1 MDQLFNRKYTVQ
13 GLFIIVALILLGKLF
28 YIQIVSD
35 KYFLSAESNVLR
47 KIYKYPA
54 RGAILDRNMK
64 VIVQNEP
71 VYDLM
76 VIPNEVKPFDTLALA
91 KALDISMED
100 VRKNLRKARGKS
112 SYQSTP
118 FLKQIS
124 VQSYARLQEI
134 MYRFPGFRTQDR
146 TVRHYPDSVAGQ
158 LFGYVR
164 EVSDDDIEKSE
175 GYYKPGDYK
184 GKSGLERSYEE
195 VLRGERG
202 VINTVYDAKNTP
214 QGSYADGKYDINA
227 VSGERLISGID
238 IQVQKLGE
246 ELMQN
251 KVGAIVA
258 IEPSSGEILALVS
271 SPGYDPNLLV
281 GRDQGN
287 NYMDLIGN
295 PYRPSLVRPIQGYYP
310 PGSSFKPIDALIG
323 LQDGVIDPNT
333 TFFCPGY
340 YMAGNHKVKCEHV
353 DGSISMRKGIARSCN
368 TYFCN
373 VFQKLITKNGMKN
386 QRQTYQEWRDKIA
399 KFGFGTKLEVDIPFE
414 RKGYFYNADHY
425 DKIYGKRW
433 GYTTVISQAIG
444 QGEITAT
451 PLQIANAMAIIAN
464 RGYYIKPH
472 LIKAMGD
479 KNLIKKDYVAKNYVG
494 VDAKYFEPVI
504 DGMQDCVNSPW
515 GTATLSRIP
524 DIVLC
529 GKTGTVQN
537 PHGKNHSVFI
547 GFAPRDNP
555 KIAIAVI
562 VENAGY
568 GSTYAAPIASYM
580 VEKYIKRNVSGS
592 RASQVEWMKNQNL
605 LPALIDKVKKM
616 KLTKAD
622 SLIIKKTD
630 SLKRLKDSLKIKS
643 AILKTSSVTKPNS
656 LKAPDLSTVKAEIQK
671 Q

>member
-1 MDQLFNRKYTVQ
+1 
-13 GLFIIVALILLGKLF
+13 
-28 YIQIVSD
+28 
-35 KYFLSAESNVLR
+35 
-47 KIYKYPA
+47 
-54 RGAILDRNMK
+54 
-64 VIVQNEP
+64 
-71 VYDLM
+71 
-76 VIPNEVKPFDTLALA
+76 
-91 KALDISMED
+91 
-100 VRKNLRKARGKS
+100 
-112 SYQSTP
+112 
-118 FLKQIS
+118 
-124 VQSYARLQEI
+124 
-134 MYRFPGFRTQDR
+134 
-146 TVRHYPDSVAGQ
+146 
-158 LFGYVR
+158 
-164 EVSDDDIEKSE
+164 
-175 GYYKPGDYK
+175 
-184 GKSGLERSYEE
+184 
-195 VLRGERG
+195 
-202 VINTVYDAKNTP
+202 
-214 QGSYADGKYDINA
+214 
-227 VSGERLISGID
+227 
-238 IQVQKLGE
+238 
-246 ELMQN
+246 
-251 KVGAIVA
+251 
-258 IEPSSGEILALVS
+258 
-271 SPGYDPNLLV
+271 
-281 GRDQGN
+281 
-287 NYMDLIGN
+287 MDLIGN

-643 AILKTSSVTKPNS
+643 AILKNSSVAKPNT

>member
-1 MDQLFNRKYTVQ
+1 MEQLFNRKYIVQ
-13 GLFIIVALILLGKLF
+13 GLFIVVAIILLAKLF

-35 KYFLSAESNVLR
+35 KAFVAAESNVL
-47 KIYKYPA
+47 KKKFKYPA
-54 RGAILDRNMK
+54 RGAILDRKMR

-76 VIPNEVKPFDTLALA
+76 VIPNEVKSFDTVALA
-91 KALDISMED
+91 NALEISVED
-100 VRKNLRKARGKS
+100 VRKNMRKAKLKS
-112 SYQSTP
+112 NYQATP
-118 FLKQIS
+118 FSKQIS

-134 MYRFPGFRTQDR
+134 MYRFPGFSTQDR
-146 TVRHYPDSVAGQ
+146 TIRHYPDSVGGQ
-158 LFGYVR
+158 LFGYVK
-164 EVSDDDIEKSE
+164 EVDSADIARSE
-175 GYYKPGDYK
+175 GFYRPGDYI

-195 VLRGERG
+195 ILRGEKG
-202 VINTVYDAKNTP
+202 VVNTVYDAKNTP
-214 QGSYADGKYDINA
+214 QGSYADGKYDVNA

-246 ELMQN
+246 ELMKN

-258 IEPSSGEILALVS
+258 IEPSSGEILAMVS

-281 GRDQGN
+281 GKSQGN
-287 NYMDLIGN
+287 NYMSLIGN
-295 PYRPSLVRPIQGYYP
+295 PYRPSMVRPIQGYYP

-323 LQDGVIDPNT
+323 LQEGVIDPNT
-333 TFFCPGY
+333 TFNCPGY

-353 DGSISMRKGIARSCN
+353 DGNISMRRGIARSCN
-368 TYFCN
+368 TYFCH
-373 VFQKLITKNGMKN
+373 VFQRLITKNGMKN
-386 QRQTYQEWRDKIA
+386 QRATYQDWRDKVA
-399 KFGFGTKLEVDIPFE
+399 KFGFGSKLDIDLPFE
-414 RKGYFYNADHY
+414 KKGYFYNADHY
-425 DKIYGKRW
+425 DKVYGKRW

-464 RGYYIKPH
+464 RGYYIRPH

-479 KNLIKKDYVAKNYVG
+479 KLLVKKEYVTKNYVG
-494 VDAKYFEPVI
+494 VDAQYFEPVI
-504 DGMQDCVNSPW
+504 DGMQDAVNSAW

-524 DIVLC
+524 NIIMC

-537 PHGKNHSVFI
+537 SRGKNHSVFI

-580 VEKYIKRNVSGS
+580 VEKYIVGS
-592 RASQVEWMKNQNL
+592 ITGARANQVEWMKNQNL
-605 LPALIDKVKKM
+605 LPTLTDKTKKL

-622 SLIIKKTD
+622 SLIIRKTD
-630 SLKRLKDSLKIKS
+630 SIKRLNDSLR
-643 AILKTSSVTKPNS
+643 LKAAKAKSSVSAQLLRKPEVNAKPES
-656 LKAPDLSTVKAEIQK
+656 NKK
-671 Q
+671 